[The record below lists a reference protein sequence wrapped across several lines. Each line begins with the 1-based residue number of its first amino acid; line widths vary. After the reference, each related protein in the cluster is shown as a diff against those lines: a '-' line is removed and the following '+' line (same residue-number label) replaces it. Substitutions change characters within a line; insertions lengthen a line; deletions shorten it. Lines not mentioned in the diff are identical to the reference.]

1 MTIGKK
7 SKKDPVIV
15 YGIDDLASLV
25 LEENFTEAEE
35 LIKRE
40 GIKIKY
46 GDDNKGRKRQAMTEL
61 RDLAYALQR
70 DMRAAQYDSSYLRGI
85 IKGLSV
91 GQSW

>member
-1 MTIGKK
+1 MSMIKK
-7 SKKDPVIV
+7 KKVADIV

-25 LEENFTEAEE
+25 LDENFTEAEE

-46 GDDNKGRKRQAMTEL
+46 GDENNGRKRQAMTEL
-61 RDLAYALQR
+61 RNLAYALQR
-70 DMRAAQYDSSYLRGI
+70 DMRAMQYDTSYIRDV

>member
-1 MTIGKK
+1 MTMIKK
-7 SKKDPVIV
+7 KKVDIV

-46 GDDNKGRKRQAMTEL
+46 GDENNGRKRQAMTEL
-61 RDLAYALQR
+61 RNLAYALQR
-70 DMRAAQYDSSYLRGI
+70 DMRAMQYDTSYIRDV

>member
-7 SKKDPVIV
+7 GKKDPVIV

>member
-1 MTIGKK
+1 MSIMKK
-7 SKKDPVIV
+7 QKVDPVI

-25 LEENFTEAEE
+25 LAEDFVEAEK
-35 LIKRE
+35 LIQRE

-46 GDDNKGRKRQAMTEL
+46 SDENQGRKRQQMTEL
-61 RDLAYALQR
+61 RNLAYSLQR
-70 DMRAAQYDSSYLRGI
+70 DMRAMQYDTSYIRDV

>member
-1 MTIGKK
+1 MSMIKK
-7 SKKDPVIV
+7 KKVADIV

-25 LEENFTEAEE
+25 LDENFTEAEE

-46 GDDNKGRKRQAMTEL
+46 GDENNGRKRQAMTEL
-61 RDLAYALQR
+61 RNLAYALQR
-70 DMRAAQYDSSYLRGI
+70 DMRAMLYDTSYLRDV

>member
-1 MTIGKK
+1 MAIGKK
-7 SKKDPVIV
+7 KKVDIV

-46 GDDNKGRKRQAMTEL
+46 GDENTGRKRQAMTEL
-61 RDLAYALQR
+61 RNLAYSLQR
-70 DMRAAQYDSSYLRGI
+70 DMRAMQYDTSYIRDV

>member
-1 MTIGKK
+1 MSMIKK
-7 SKKDPVIV
+7 KKVADIV
-15 YGIDDLASLV
+15 YSINDLASLV
-25 LEENFTEAEE
+25 LDENFTEAEE

-46 GDDNKGRKRQAMTEL
+46 GDENNGRKRQAMTEL
-61 RDLAYALQR
+61 RNLAYALQR
-70 DMRAAQYDSSYLRGI
+70 DMRAMQYDTSYIRDV

>member
-1 MTIGKK
+1 MSMIKK
-7 SKKDPVIV
+7 KKVAEVV
-15 YGIDDLASLV
+15 YGIDDLAGLV

-46 GDDNKGRKRQAMTEL
+46 GNENNGRKRQAMTEL
-61 RDLAYALQR
+61 RNLAYALQR
-70 DMRAAQYDSSYLRGI
+70 DMRAMQYDTSYIRDV

>member
-7 SKKDPVIV
+7 SKKDPVII

-70 DMRAAQYDSSYLRGI
+70 DMRAAQYDSSYLRRI

>member
-1 MTIGKK
+1 MAIGKK
-7 SKKDPVIV
+7 KKVDIV

-25 LEENFTEAEE
+25 LDENFTEAEE

-46 GDDNKGRKRQAMTEL
+46 GDENNGRKRQAMTEL
-61 RDLAYALQR
+61 RNLAYSLQR
-70 DMRAAQYDSSYLRGI
+70 DMRAMQYDTSYIRDV

>member
-7 SKKDPVIV
+7 SKKDPVII

-70 DMRAAQYDSSYLRGI
+70 DMRAMQYDTAYLRGI